1 MILGR
6 HSTNALCYISCC
18 QQLGGCILCRPRTR
32 GDAPHG
38 LNAVVESALADPD
51 DFRALSEA
59 YRRFRHQIEVVALA
73 TPEALRSH
81 LIWVTRYSVSHG
93 RDR

>member
-1 MILGR
+1 VTVGSARAGMLPR
-6 HSTNALCYISCC
+6 RSRAVE
-18 QQLGGCILCRPRTR
+18 GGNRRPRTR

-59 YRRFRHQIEVVALA
+59 YRRSRHRIEVVALA
-73 TPEALRSH
+73 MPEALS
-81 LIWVTRYSVSHG
+81 
-93 RDR
+93 